1 MESSL
6 VCNGDLK
13 STNSCLWTHCTNLSH
28 LISTSLLFFRYFSH
42 LGRLPIYRKSET
54 TCNLLSNTL
63 SKSIWI
69 MHIFQQFPFVCIC
82 FGAIYNKNGYQF
94 LDKGIIFDSFPFSQK
109 HFFFFFFCENISKT
123 YQPKYLLFFSI
134 YYNHTTTPIVRSWQ
148 KHL

>member
-1 MESSL
+1 MSLNSLYQFISSYKHVVAFFQIL
-6 VCNGDLK
+6 
-13 STNSCLWTHCTNLSH
+13 LSPWE
-28 LISTSLLFFRYFSH
+28 TAY
-42 LGRLPIYRKSET
+42 IYRKSET

-69 MHIFQQFPFVCIC
+69 MHIFQQFPFVCIS

-109 HFFFFFFCENISKT
+109 HFFFFFCENISKT